1 MKINS
6 NLSII
11 YVNNKNEKRTLKS
24 KEINI
29 ELNNGQILTIS
40 PDRDG
45 NSIIVSDQSCT
56 PNDYAVI
63 SIKPGACNL
72 VSITS
77 QKIGKKVTHNNE
89 E

>member
-1 MKINS
+1 MRFNS

-11 YVNNKNEKRTLKS
+11 YLNDKNEKITLKS

-29 ELNNGQILTIS
+29 KLNNGQVLTIS

-45 NSIIVSDQSCT
+45 SGIIVSDQSCT
-56 PNDYAVI
+56 PNDYAII
-63 SIKPGACNL
+63 SIKLGACNL

-77 QKIGKKVTHNNE
+77 QKIGQNVTNNNDE
-89 E
+89 

>member
-77 QKIGKKVTHNNE
+77 QKIGKNVTHNNE